1 MAGWQFQE
9 PYCGSSREVKPS
21 VHFQPHRYYLG
32 SQHRDWGVEVA
43 CRLRHYLISPYCI
56 KSNQINVNVV
66 VQSLPSSSVS
76 LWKMYFRWLKNC
88 FFTSSEFLVFTHLY
102 VADDI
107 EIFEK
112 KYLVSI
118 LYWHLTYTWLG
129 F

>member
-56 KSNQINVNVV
+56 KSNQCECCGSKPSFFVRLSMKNVL
-66 VQSLPSSSVS
+66 QMIEELFFYFFRISSFHTSLRS
-76 LWKMYFRWLKNC
+76 
-88 FFTSSEFLVFTHLY
+88 
-102 VADDI
+102 
-107 EIFEK
+107 
-112 KYLVSI
+112 
-118 LYWHLTYTWLG
+118 
-129 F
+129 